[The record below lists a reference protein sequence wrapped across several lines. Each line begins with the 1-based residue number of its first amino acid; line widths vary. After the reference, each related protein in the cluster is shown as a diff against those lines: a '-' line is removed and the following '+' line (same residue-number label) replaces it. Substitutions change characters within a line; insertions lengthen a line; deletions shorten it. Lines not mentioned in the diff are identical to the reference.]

1 MKLISGTT
9 SKSIGKNLSNSLNIP
24 LVDTKIKRF
33 PDGELYVR
41 ILENIKNDDILLI
54 QNTYPD
60 LNIIELLLLQD
71 TIKEAGANKIITIIP
86 YFGYARQ
93 DKRFEDGEPISAQTL
108 AQHIS
113 HTTDKVIT
121 VDPHKDHILKFF
133 TVPALSC
140 SALATIAAYVAQN
153 KTVDMILAPDKGAL
167 NRAHRASEIMGCDYD
182 YLEKKRLDGSTVQ
195 MKPKKLNAKGKN
207 ALIIDDII
215 STGGTMAKAIAQL
228 KTQGANDVYVACTH
242 GVFAG
247 GAKQKLQGA
256 GCDDIIC
263 TDTIEG
269 EFSKIRIGS
278 TIAEALSAINR

>member
-1 MKLISGTT
+1 MFIIGGTA
-9 SKSIGKNLSNSLNIP
+9 SQQAARDLAQALGAQ
-24 LVDTKIKRF
+24 VAKIDAKRF
-33 PDGELYVR
+33 PDGEFYVR
-41 ILENIKNDDILLI
+41 VLDSIKGSEVII
-54 QNTYPD
+54 VQTTYPD
-60 LNIIELLLLQD
+60 QNLVELLLLQAAVKD
-71 TIKEAGANKIITIIP
+71 AGAQTITTAIP